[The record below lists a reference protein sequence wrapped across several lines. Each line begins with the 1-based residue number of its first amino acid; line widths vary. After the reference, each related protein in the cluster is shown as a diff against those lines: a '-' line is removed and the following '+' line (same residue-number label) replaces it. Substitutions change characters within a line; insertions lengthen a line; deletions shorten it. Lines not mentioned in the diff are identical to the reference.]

1 MVITTIIATATAS
14 LASPADVAQNL
25 DTLLSEQ
32 EQSTLTQTCGSKLED
47 ATKTGVSVNYTYSFA
62 GSGSTQVMDDSR
74 SWD

>member
-32 EQSTLTQTCGSKLED
+32 EQSSLTQTCGSKLED
-47 ATKTGVSVNYTYSFA
+47 TTKTGVSVNYTYSWT
-62 GSGSTQVMDDSR
+62 GSGQGMDDSR

>member
-25 DTLLSEQ
+25 DTLLTEQ

-47 ATKTGVSVNYTYSFA
+47 TTKVGVSINYTYTFER
-62 GSGSTQVMDDSR
+62 MDDSN
-74 SWD
+74 SFD

>member
-32 EQSTLTQTCGSKLED
+32 EQRSLTQTCGSKLED
-47 ATKTGVSVNYTYSFA
+47 ATKVGVSVNYTYTVVN
-62 GSGSTQVMDDSR
+62 GGQRMDDSN
-74 SWD
+74 SFD